1 MLHHRRARLRS
12 AVCRCSSCHAQ
23 VQMESHRRLCSSL
36 LRYSRQSPEAAG
48 LSQHRWVLPRFFNR
62 IFDPPVFFLSV
73 IVEVMAR
80 DSEGI
85 NGCVCLFSLARAV
98 YKRGAELRSSQRFQH
113 NSHPPQGG
121 PPHRGGQQSNHSD
134 GGTNGNSAHRRG
146 ELHCWKVLL
155 IIIGSTFTLKGSL
168 EVITD

>member
-1 MLHHRRARLRS
+1 MHVCAV
-12 AVCRCSSCHAQ
+12 VCRCSSCHAQ
-23 VQMESHRRLCSSL
+23 VHMESHRRLCSSL
-36 LRYSRQSPEAAG
+36 LRYSRQSPEAAA

-62 IFDPPVFFLSV
+62 IFDPSVFFLSV

-85 NGCVCLFSLARAV
+85 NRCVCLFSLARAV

-113 NSHPPQGG
+113 NCHPLQGG
-121 PPHRGGQQSNHSD
+121 PSHRCVQQTNHGAGG
-134 GGTNGNSAHRRG
+134 GNGNSAHRRG
-146 ELHCWKVLL
+146 KLHCWKVLL

-168 EVITD
+168 DVVTD